1 MAIGRVI
8 ASSLSPGWRTACGR
22 KCSREHFP
30 GLPVQAPAKPPGR
43 FQGQPGKEGDIRM
56 AHKVLDDLFHDTLK
70 DISHA
75 ERRILKALPRM
86 ARGARLRMPAPAPG
100 AAWCGR
106 GSPGS

>member
-1 MAIGRVI
+1 
-8 ASSLSPGWRTACGR
+8 
-22 KCSREHFP
+22 
-30 GLPVQAPAKPPGR
+30 
-43 FQGQPGKEGDIRM
+43 M

-86 ARGARLRMPAPAPG
+86 ARGARLRMPVPAPG